1 MRGDNRCKEG
11 KEAMS
16 IRTMPI
22 TLSMKDTMER
32 IRYENGYIT
41 ASHAFASLFIWK
53 KEMGLS
59 VYLEEDLFAVKCRL
73 RGENAW
79 FFPCGGKAA
88 VRDFICRC
96 LGGEGLLFC
105 YMRRKDAEFLE
116 QEFPGRFCIREREA
130 DHEYIY
136 DRKEQQELKGK
147 EFLAA
152 RKYIHRLTAAHV
164 LEWEPVC
171 SGNLADAVALVSGWK
186 ERAEG
191 IGGLRDTAASV
202 AMLAYWEELDGAGI
216 LVRIDGTP
224 GAVMAGFPIG
234 KSMFD
239 ISLGKQS
246 CYLTGMAEYAR
257 NALCSFLPEKY
268 SLVNGEED
276 LGIGGLRQMKQRM
289 RPVGLLQ
296 MYEGRADA
304 VGRQA

>member
-16 IRTMPI
+16 IRTIPI
-22 TLSMKDTMER
+22 TPFHE
-32 IRYENGYIT
+32 GYHGKNPVRKRPYY
-41 ASHAFASLFIWK
+41 SFPCFCFPF
-53 KEMGLS
+53 
-59 VYLEEDLFAVKCRL
+59 YLEEGDGAVRISG
-73 RGENAW
+73 RGFICCEMPAS
-79 FFPCGGKAA
+79 GGKRM
-88 VRDFICRC
+88 VFPLRRQS
-96 LGGEGLLFC
+96 GGTGLYLQVPRRGGTAFC

-191 IGGLRDTAASV
+191 IGGLEGYGRLRGNAC
-202 AMLAYWEELDGAGI
+202 I
-216 LVRIDGTP
+216 L
-224 GAVMAGFPIG
+224 
-234 KSMFD
+234 
-239 ISLGKQS
+239 
-246 CYLTGMAEYAR
+246 
-257 NALCSFLPEKY
+257 
-268 SLVNGEED
+268 
-276 LGIGGLRQMKQRM
+276 
-289 RPVGLLQ
+289 
-296 MYEGRADA
+296 GRA
-304 VGRQA
+304 GRRRDSGTY